1 MFKTE
6 CATPE
11 IWRRGTG
18 LLHAAALL
26 SLAILCTGCQLHQKK
41 FVRPFVYPPA
51 PPLKAVNLTVP
62 QVEEAPDMVVSI
74 DELEIASAV
83 PSFSPPPPPA
93 PRRPPPAKAVAVQPV
108 VVEPPTAPKIA
119 QIFTADQL
127 RENNRALDESLGR
140 VQKALDTLAK
150 RNLTAEQRSRMEQ
163 IQDFQT
169 QAKQARA
176 ADLVTAVSL
185 AKHADLLAKDLIDHL
200 P

>member
-1 MFKTE
+1 MFKTV
-6 CATPE
+6 CAIPE

-18 LLHAAALL
+18 LLHAW
-26 SLAILCTGCQLHQKK
+26 AILALVILSTGCQHQKK

-62 QVEEAPDMVVSI
+62 TVMEAPELEITV
-74 DELEIASAV
+74 DELEIASV
-83 PSFSPPPPPA
+83 EPSFSPPPAPV
-93 PRRPPPAKAVAVQPV
+93 PRRPPPTKPV
-108 VVEPPTAPKIA
+108 VAPPAAVETPVSPKIA

-127 RENNRALDESLGR
+127 RENNRALDESLSR

-169 QAKQARA
+169 QAKQARV
-176 ADLVTAVSL
+176 ADLITAVSL
-185 AKHADLLAKDLIDHL
+185 AKHADQLAKDLIDHL